1 MDDDND
7 SSTCTWQIDHIVPQS
22 NLPYTSVVD
31 KNFKLC
37 WSSLNLRP
45 CSAKQNILDGS
56 NKVRNK
62 KMIDYSDIQ
71 NIIEECFNEI
81 SASSRSKYDV
91 DKADRTAALF
101 LMAQMKLSFLIENV
115 EFNAK
120 QSKNEITRIEGEKY
134 FDYKTSGG
142 DKKITENM
150 LTSFVSK
157 EPDIVA
163 AKLECAKQEAAL
175 KKWNY
180 LLNTL
185 KDSHIYF
192 RNLSKNKTW
201 NE

>member
-1 MDDDND
+1 
-7 SSTCTWQIDHIVPQS
+7 
-22 NLPYTSVVD
+22 
-31 KNFKLC
+31 
-37 WSSLNLRP
+37 
-45 CSAKQNILDGS
+45 
-56 NKVRNK
+56 
-62 KMIDYSDIQ
+62 MIDYSDIET
-71 NIIEECFNEI
+71 IIEECFNEI
-81 SASSRSKYDV
+81 SASSRMKYDS

-115 EFNAK
+115 EFGAK
-120 QSKNEITRIEGEKY
+120 QAKNEVTRIEGEKY
-134 FDYKTSGG
+134 FDYKMSAI

-150 LTSFVSK
+150 ITSHVAK
-157 EPDIVA
+157 ESDIVA

-192 RNLSKNKTW
+192 RNLSKSKTW